1 MGTSDLLEPWP
12 LTSGSSPAN
21 APAAAARLELRS
33 LSKSFGASRAL
44 DDVTILVKPGEIH
57 GLVGENGSGKS
68 TLVKVLSG
76 YHAPDPGGSLLLDGR
91 PVELPVRPAVGRRL
105 GLSVVHQDLGLI
117 DAFSVAENMRV
128 GLFQVR
134 RFSRAIS
141 WRRERELVRL
151 ALAELGADIHPEAPV
166 GSLSVAERAEVA
178 IARALQHH
186 EAGAGLV
193 MFDESTRAL
202 PPEPR
207 RHFHALLGDVVARG
221 SSVLLVSHQL
231 EEVLEHTD
239 RVTVLRDGRVVAG
252 GVRTSELSE
261 HELIRLMLGRELE
274 RPFRARRRAPALAP
288 PFVRVEDLSG
298 PLIRE
303 LNLTIGAGEVLGVT
317 GLLGSGFEEL
327 PYLLAGA
334 LPAGSGTLSMA
345 DQLVELSRSSIRQLL
360 AAGVALVP
368 ERRDRDGLAFSET
381 VLDNITLPRVRGRS
395 RRALMR
401 SGWQLQEASR
411 VIGELAVRP
420 PDPRMTVGHLSG
432 GNQQKVLLGKWLCGE
447 AKLLLL
453 HEPTQGVD
461 VGARR
466 DIEQAIAR
474 AAQRGS
480 AVLLAGM
487 DASELAALCDRVVVI
502 REGRAHGELCGEI
515 TPERII
521 NAVYRNGTG
530 ESS

>member
-12 LTSGSSPAN
+12 LTGGLSQASALPAV
-21 APAAAARLELRS
+21 PRLELRH

-44 DDVTILVKPGEIH
+44 DDVSIRVEPGEIH

-76 YHAPDPGGSLLLDGR
+76 YHAPDPGGSLLVDGH
-91 PVELPVRPAVGRRL
+91 PVGLPVRPAAARRF

-117 DAFSVAENMRV
+117 DSFSVAENMRV

-134 RFSRAIS
+134 RFTRAII
-141 WRRERELVRL
+141 WRQERQRARH
-151 ALAELGADIHPEAPV
+151 ALAELGADIDPEAPV
-166 GSLSVAERAEVA
+166 GGLSSAERAEVA

-186 EAGAGLV
+186 EAGRGLV

-207 RHFHALLGDVVARG
+207 RHFHSLLADVVARG
-221 SSVLLVSHQL
+221 GSVLLVSHQL

-239 RVTVLRDGRVVAG
+239 RVTVLRDGRVVAD

-261 HELIRLMLGRELE
+261 HELIRLMLGRELSCG
-274 RPFRARRRAPALAP
+274 ARTRRNASASAPALA
-288 PFVRVEDLSG
+288 RVENLSG
-298 PLIRE
+298 QLLRE
-303 LNLTIGAGEVLGVT
+303 ANLTIGAGEVVGVT

-334 LPAGSGTLSMA
+334 RTAATGTLSIGE
-345 DQLVELSRSSIRQLL
+345 QVLELSRPSIRPLL

-381 VLDNITLPRVRGRS
+381 VLDNITLPRVRARS
-395 RRALMR
+395 RGGLMR
-401 SGWQLQEASR
+401 RDWQLREASQ

-420 PDPRMTVGHLSG
+420 PDPRMLVGQLSG
-432 GNQQKVLLGKWLCGE
+432 GNQQKVLLGKWLCSE
-447 AKLLLL
+447 TQLLLL

-466 DIEQAIAR
+466 DIEEAIAR
-474 AAQRGS
+474 VAERGS

-487 DASELAALCDRVVVI
+487 DAGELAALCDRVIVM
-502 REGRAHGELCGEI
+502 REGRIHGEVSGEI

-521 NAVYRNGTG
+521 DAVYGAGIR
-530 ESS
+530 ESW